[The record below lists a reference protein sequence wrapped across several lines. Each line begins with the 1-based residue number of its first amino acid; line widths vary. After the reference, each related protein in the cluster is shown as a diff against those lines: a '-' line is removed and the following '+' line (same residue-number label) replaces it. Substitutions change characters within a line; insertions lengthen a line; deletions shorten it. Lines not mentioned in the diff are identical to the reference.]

1 MNNAERRFLDNIETL
16 PSLSVPKLHRVVSG
30 IIIFLVLSAG
40 LVLYFTPW
48 IQTAYG
54 TGMVDSLDPKDRT
67 QPINAL
73 VDGQVKQWHVREGQQ
88 IKAGD
93 PIVTLIDIDAQRLEK
108 LQSQLSA
115 ANLAK
120 EANETALRNAENNLA
135 RQRGL
140 QEQGLV
146 STKEVEKAQI
156 TVQELRA
163 KVAASVSDLNSVS
176 MTLSRQST
184 QTKKAPVD
192 GTVVRLLS
200 GGVSTYVN
208 SGDILGQFIPA
219 DAKRS
224 VRVTV
229 RGLDAPLVKPG
240 AKARLQFEGW
250 PVFQF
255 SGWTGAAIGTFGG
268 EVVYVE
274 PVANSTG
281 DFNVWICPDENDVPW
296 PAESSA
302 RLGSWVKAWVLLE
315 EVRLGYEMWRQL
327 NNFPPLPTEQPQTM
341 GGTSSA
347 PW

>member
-120 EANETALRNAENNLA
+120 EANETALQNAENNLA
-135 RQRGL
+135 RQRAL

-163 KVAASVSDLNSVS
+163 KVAASVSDINSVS

-255 SGWTGAAIGTFGG
+255 SGWPGSAIGTFGG
-268 EVVYVE
+268 KVVYVE

-281 DFNVWICPDENDVPW
+281 DFNVWIRPDENDVPW

-302 RLGSWVKAWVLLE
+302 RLGSRVKAWVLLE